1 MIRLQHERD
10 VETLRQIGILLD
22 NENKRLVERNRKLTL
37 ELARALGLDDKQ
49 REQLEL
55 SLLQELKKSRDG
67 IFRSDEHKHDEGGA
81 AEDEKKKR
89 KKRKGH
95 GPRPRR
101 QLPLV
106 ELPAFELTKEDRG
119 SRSAAARSRR

>member
-67 IFRSDEHKHDEGGA
+67 IFEATSTSMTK
-81 AEDEKKKR
+81 AEPPKTR
-89 KKRKGH
+89 RRKG
-95 GPRPRR
+95 
-101 QLPLV
+101 
-106 ELPAFELTKEDRG
+106 
-119 SRSAAARSRR
+119 RSARGTDLVLGGSCLWWSFPHSS